1 MTNRKIGRGVA
12 MVGAGMS
19 RFGAFPNLATGD
31 LFVDA
36 FQAMRRSVDKGLD
49 PKDIDML
56 YIGNYSSDLFEGQ
69 GHTAP
74 LMADWV
80 GLTPVPATRI
90 EDACASSGVAIRQG
104 VIAIASGL
112 ADVVLVGGIEKMSN
126 LPTEEVTDTL
136 STAGDVLYEIPAG
149 FTFPG
154 FYAAMA
160 TAYMHRY
167 GATPESL
174 MKVGIKNH
182 DNGALNPKAQFGM
195 SIADIMAKK
204 KARAQQKGR
213 PIPAWSDE
221 MDFLHDDRANLV
233 IAWPLRLFDCSPIS
247 DGAAAVLLVAEDIA
261 RRYTDHPIHIIGSG
275 AARGASRQA
284 YDMAGVGPADIK
296 VAEVHDCFTI
306 AEIIAS
312 EDLGFFEP
320 GQGYIAAEQG
330 LTRRDGPRPINTSGG
345 LKSKGHQDFINLC
358 EYLAGEYDTFVQIAP
373 DYSFGYGGA
382 TSARDACT
390 FFGGEFVAD
399 DIFAPLDTTEFT
411 PYMEQILDSG
421 AEAWIVTWAGGGF
434 IPMFQTAAELG
445 VLDEMGVGASFFD
458 NRTMP
463 AIFGPLIGQ
472 PVSFLRTKSLGGHR
486 SGWVSNTSPDARTH
500 AATWRPA

>member
-1 MTNRKIGRGVA
+1 MRNRKIGRGVA

-19 RFGAFPNLATGD
+19 HFGAFPNLASRD

-36 FQAMRRSVDKGLD
+36 FQSMRSSVDKGLD

-56 YIGNYSSDLFEGQ
+56 YIGNYSSDLFEAQ
-69 GHTAP
+69 GHIAP

-80 GLTPVPATRI
+80 GLTPIPATRV
-90 EDACASSGVAIRQG
+90 EDACASSGVALRQG
-104 VIAIASGL
+104 IIAIASGM
-112 ADVVLVGGIEKMSN
+112 ADVVLVGGVEKMSN

-136 STAGDVLYEIPAG
+136 ATAGDVLYEIPAG

-174 MKVGIKNH
+174 MRVGLKNH
-182 DNGALNPKAQFGM
+182 ENGALNPKAQFGM
-195 SIADIMAKK
+195 RIADIMASK
-204 KARAQQKGR
+204 KAKAEQKGR
-213 PIPAWSDE
+213 PIPSWSDE

-261 RRYTDHPIHIIGSG
+261 GRYTDHPIHIIGSG
-275 AARGASRQA
+275 QASDVALHDRGDLTTIGAARLASRQA
-284 YDMAGVGPADIK
+284 YEMAGVDPTDIK

-306 AEIIAS
+306 AEIIAT

-320 GQGYIAAEQG
+320 GQGYVAVDEG

-345 LKSKGHQDFINLC
+345 LKSKGH
-358 EYLAGEYDTFVQIAP
+358 P
-373 DYSFGYGGA
+373 
-382 TSARDACT
+382 
-390 FFGGEFVAD
+390 
-399 DIFAPLDTTEFT
+399 
-411 PYMEQILDSG
+411 
-421 AEAWIVTWAGGGF
+421 
-434 IPMFQTAAELG
+434 
-445 VLDEMGVGASFFD
+445 VGASG
-458 NRTMP
+458 
-463 AIFGPLIGQ
+463 AGQ
-472 PVSFLRTKSLGGHR
+472 AVEIWHQMRGDAGARQVAGDIDIALSHNVGGTGQTAVVHIYER
-486 SGWVSNTSPDARTH
+486 RN
-500 AATWRPA
+500 